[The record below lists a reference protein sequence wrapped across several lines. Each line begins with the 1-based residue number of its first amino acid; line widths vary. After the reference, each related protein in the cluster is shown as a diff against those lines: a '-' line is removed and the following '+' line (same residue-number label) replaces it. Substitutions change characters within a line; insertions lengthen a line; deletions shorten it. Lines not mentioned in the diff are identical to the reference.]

1 MRIFYGWWVVVA
13 AFLNLFFGVGIVFYG
28 MPVFYPEL
36 VRNLGFSRSQVTAGV
51 LLGFVIV
58 APFVGYLGSL
68 IDRRGARAIIRFGLI
83 FVGGPLILMGWMTHL
98 WQYYLLSIA
107 EVFGYILTGP
117 IPNQVLIA
125 RWFRAARG
133 RAMGYAY
140 LGLGVGGAVSP
151 ILVHFLISHYG
162 WRRAFEVVGLLI
174 LIVLLPIAQWVTRSA
189 PEDMGLAPD
198 GVQVPAAQ
206 PSAPAVVFDL
216 RRVARSANFWLIL
229 LGSTLVIGA
238 IGTVIQQFVL
248 FLHDQ
253 KYTLGQASVI
263 SSGLLFAGLAG
274 RVIVGYLAD
283 RFQKKN
289 VMATFYL
296 VLALAIPLLFV
307 ARYSVA
313 AWSFA
318 IIFGFAMGADY
329 MLIPLVTAEC
339 FGLATLGKLLAVIIM
354 ANSLGQWIGPWTAGL
369 IFDATHSY
377 NIAWAAVTI
386 GGVVGAYLIYSINI
400 NREQPGGALRHSRF
414 GPDPDSVAPGF

>member
-1 MRIFYGWWVVVA
+1 MRIFYGWWVVAA

-36 VRNLGFSRSQVTAGV
+36 VRNLGFSRSQVTAGL

-68 IDRRGARAIIRFGLI
+68 IDRRGARDVIRSGLI
-83 FVGGPLILMGWMTHL
+83 FVGVPLILMGSMTHL

-107 EVFGYILTGP
+107 EIFGYILTGP
-117 IPNQVLIA
+117 IPNQVLVA

-162 WRRAFEVVGLLI
+162 WRRAFEVVGILI
-174 LIVLLPIAQWVTRSA
+174 LIVLLPIAQWVTRSTPA
-189 PEDMGLAPD
+189 EMGLAPD
-198 GVQVPAAQ
+198 GVEAPPEEPAG
-206 PSAPAVVFDL
+206 PAVVFDL
-216 RRVARSANFWLIL
+216 RRVARSTNFWLIII
-229 LGSTLVIGA
+229 GSSLVIGA

-248 FLHDQ
+248 FLQDQ

-274 RVIVGYLAD
+274 RVIVGYMAD

-296 VLALAIPLLFV
+296 VLSLAIPLLFF
-307 ARYSVA
+307 ARFPVA

-318 IIFGFAMGADY
+318 IVFGFAMGADY

-339 FGLATLGKLLAVIIM
+339 FGLATLGKLLAIIIM
-354 ANSLGQWIGPWTAGL
+354 ANSLVQWIGPWTAGL
-369 IFDATHSY
+369 IFDTTHSY
-377 NIAWAAVTI
+377 NIAWTAVTI
-386 GGVVGAYLIYSINI
+386 GGVLGAFLIYSIKVE
-400 NREQPGGALRHSRF
+400 REQAEDPATELPGMA
-414 GPDPDSVAPGF
+414 